1 MAQIYSDLHQNIQ
14 DKFNEAGIEIMSP
27 HYMAVR
33 DGNETT
39 IPKDD
44 LRNSHSVKTVERGDM
59 SEKVQKLVLTMIV
72 Y

>member
-1 MAQIYSDLHQNIQ
+1 VNIGFNESSERESNDRPFELPEYQ

-39 IPKDD
+39 TPKEYQKS
-44 LRNSHSVKTVERGDM
+44 NNPSNKAGEESK
-59 SEKVQKLVLTMIV
+59 SE
-72 Y
+72 